1 MRNKDCWIEIDT
13 RWQGDFA
20 VIYCHTDANKSSKSI
35 RDAAIYW
42 NDFYRNPLSDN
53 YKLLE
58 NANNGLDP
66 LKCKKQ
72 NLSKFKKLLKLN
84 KFKYKEDI

>member
-20 VIYCHTDANKSSKSI
+20 LVYCHTDLSKSRTI
-35 RDAAIYW
+35 RDSLIYFD
-42 NDFYRNPLSDN
+42 DFYRKPLSDN

-58 NANNGLDP
+58 NANNGLNP
-66 LKCKKQ
+66 LKCKKE
-72 NLSKFKKLLKLN
+72 NLSKFKNLLKLN
-84 KFKYKEDI
+84 KFKYKEDIK